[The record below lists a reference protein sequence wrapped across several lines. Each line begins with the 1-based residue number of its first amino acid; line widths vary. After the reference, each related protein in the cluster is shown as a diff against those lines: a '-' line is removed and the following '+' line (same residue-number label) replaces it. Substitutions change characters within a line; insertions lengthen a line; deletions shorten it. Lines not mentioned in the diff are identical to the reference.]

1 MAPIVLT
8 GLLTMGTCVVI
19 AQPLNFANISAL
31 PLLFGIGVA
40 FHIYFVMAWRS
51 GGSHLLTSSLARGVF
66 FSALATATGFGSLW
80 ASSHPGT
87 ASMGE
92 LLMISLVWTLTSA
105 LLFQPALMGP
115 AKVGAMRPEPG
126 PTS

>member
-8 GLLTMGTCVVI
+8 GLLTLGTCVLI
-19 AQPLNFANISAL
+19 GQPLNFANIIAL

-40 FHIYFVMAWRS
+40 FHIYFVMGWRS

-87 ASMGE
+87 ASMGK
-92 LLMISLVWTLTSA
+92 LLMISLVWTLASA

-115 AKVGAMRPEPG
+115 ARPSSEG
-126 PTS
+126 LRITS

>member
-1 MAPIVLT
+1 
-8 GLLTMGTCVVI
+8 
-19 AQPLNFANISAL
+19 
-31 PLLFGIGVA
+31 
-40 FHIYFVMAWRS
+40 
-51 GGSHLLTSSLARGVF
+51 VF

-87 ASMGE
+87 ASMGK

-115 AKVGAMRPEPG
+115 AHPQEPG
-126 PTS
+126 AAVTS